1 MIKSKSSVYI
11 QVKEITKE
19 NKKTIY
25 IFIYTHTHRHM
36 SEPLLL
42 KWKTKKDRDTLFCFF
57 FNS

>member
-25 IFIYTHTHRHM
+25 IFIYTHTLSH
-36 SEPLLL
+36 E
-42 KWKTKKDRDTLFCFF
+42 
-57 FNS
+57 